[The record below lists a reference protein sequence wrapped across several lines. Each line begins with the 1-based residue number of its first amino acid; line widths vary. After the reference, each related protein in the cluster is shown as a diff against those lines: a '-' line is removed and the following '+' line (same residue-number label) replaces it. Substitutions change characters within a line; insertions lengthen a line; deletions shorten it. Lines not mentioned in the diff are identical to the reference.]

1 MPSAFDDSLEWGVLV
16 YSVYDEAGPKLEE
29 TEMIYSVMVNKRKVW
44 AAEFC
49 KAGGKAGCP
58 WPLAVCILKM

>member
-16 YSVYDEAGPKLEE
+16 YSVYGGAGPKLEE
-29 TEMIYSVMVNKRKVW
+29 TEMIYLVMVNKSKVW

-49 KAGGKAGCP
+49 RAGGES
-58 WPLAVCILKM
+58 